1 MSTTSRNRNLL
12 GIIGIL
18 LLTNILVLGYF
29 LWFKKPVNKP
39 APEKERTGITEL
51 LEKEVGFTDA
61 QLATYKQLKDKQREN
76 MKPMFEE
83 MRRAKDSLYKMMGDS
98 TVNDSIINLAAE
110 NIARRQKA
118 LDLHAF
124 YHFKNVRTICTAD
137 QREKYDSMILRMF
150 RRMGKPPKPA
160 EKK

>member
-12 GIIGIL
+12 AIIGIL
-18 LLTNILVLGYF
+18 LITNVLVLGYF
-29 LWFKKPVNKP
+29 LWFKKPVQKQL
-39 APEKERTGITEL
+39 PEKERTGITEL
-51 LEKEVGFTDA
+51 LEKEVGFTEE
-61 QLATYKQLKDKQREN
+61 QISEYKQLKDKQREN
-76 MKPMFEE
+76 MKPMFDE
-83 MRRAKDSLYKMMGDS
+83 MRRAKDSLYMLMGDS
-98 TVNDSIINLAAE
+98 TANDSIINHAAE

-124 YHFKNVRTICTAD
+124 KHFRNVRMICKPD
-137 QREKYDSMILRMF
+137 QQEKYDSMILRMF